1 MIFHKAGLR
10 VLRACL
16 QSRLRFWEPDGL
28 ELFEFP
34 KVSSFGDRVYVI
46 KGRVG
51 DRVYVIKGRV
61 SGLRALILGTR

>member
-46 KGRVG
+46 KGRV
-51 DRVYVIKGRV
+51 